1 MNASVEPL
9 PTSARI
15 LTWNIHKGIGA
26 DRRYDLGRIIDL
38 VRRHG
43 PDIVALQEVDS
54 RGRDPTNLPLAALK
68 LALGSH
74 AAEARTIVAEDGH
87 YGHVLISRW
96 PLEDVALHD
105 VSIGRREPRCAIDAV
120 VRTPRGPF
128 RAIATHLGLG
138 MGERRR
144 QIARLVALARA
155 APDST
160 GMVLLGDFNDWHGE
174 VRRALD
180 DLLPAWSFLRTFP
193 ARRPIFKLD
202 RIFCRPA
209 GALTQCWTDPE
220 ASRASDHLPVIADLA
235 LEALTGG
242 AQFPAGASQS
252 TT

>member
-1 MNASVEPL
+1 MNAPLEPL
-9 PTSARI
+9 PSSVRI
-15 LTWNIHKGIGA
+15 LTWNIHKGIGS
-26 DRRYDLGRIIDL
+26 DRRYDLERIIGL
-38 VRRHG
+38 VRRHK

-54 RGRDPTNLPLAALK
+54 RGRDPTNLPLSALK
-68 LALGSH
+68 QALGSH

-96 PLEDVALHD
+96 PLETIILHD

-120 VRTPRGPF
+120 IQTPRGPF

-138 MGERRR
+138 MGERKR
-144 QIARLVALARA
+144 QIGKLVTLARA
-155 APDST
+155 ADPEQ
-160 GMVLLGDFNDWHGE
+160 GLVMLGDFNDWHGE

-220 ASRASDHLPVIADLA
+220 AARASDHLPVIADLA
-235 LEALTGG
+235 LEALT
-242 AQFPAGASQS
+242 AQDPALSLRV
-252 TT
+252 T